1 MRLKPLY
8 TIRFFY
14 PDGWQINLTGKKG
27 TEEDHFYFAEG
38 KCEGRITGKFRGSN
52 HPHRRTDETFAMNIQ
67 GFIET
72 DDSALIMLDYQG
84 YGRSSDRSQE
94 LYKLIPNTNPA
105 TKFPRQVVGFA
116 KHTTDRKISMVK
128 RRSVRCRGGSS
139 SPDGNTSRE
148 IETGRC
154 QTRVQRG
161 GSHMGIT
168 TRIAHGHA
176 SVTCF
181 CVLGNLIENATK

>member
-1 MRLKPLY
+1 MRLEPLY
-8 TIRFFY
+8 TIRFSY

-38 KCEGRITGKFRGSN
+38 KCDGRTSGRFRGSN

-94 LYKLIPNTNPA
+94 LYKLTPTANPA
-105 TKFPRQVVGFA
+105 TKLRRQVVGFA
-116 KHTTDRKISMVK
+116 RHTTDSEKYGWLNDAVCAVAGEVRVPPDIPPAQLKQADVK
-128 RRSVRCRGGSS
+128 LVFSVSEVIWE
-139 SPDGNTSRE
+139 PPPE
-148 IETGRC
+148 
-154 QTRVQRG
+154 
-161 GSHMGIT
+161 
-168 TRIAHGHA
+168 
-176 SVTCF
+176 
-181 CVLGNLIENATK
+181 

>member
-1 MRLKPLY
+1 MRLEPL
-8 TIRFFY
+8 TRSASSILM
-14 PDGWQINLTGKKG
+14 DGRSTLRERKARRRTTSTSPKEN
-27 TEEDHFYFAEG
+27 A
-38 KCEGRITGKFRGSN
+38 EGRITGRFRGSN

-116 KHTTDRKISMVK
+116 KHTTDSEKHRWLNDAVCAVAGEVRVPMEIPPEKLKQADVK
-128 RRSVRCRGGSS
+128 LVFSVAEVIWE
-139 SPDGNTSRE
+139 SPPE
-148 IETGRC
+148 
-154 QTRVQRG
+154 
-161 GSHMGIT
+161 
-168 TRIAHGHA
+168 
-176 SVTCF
+176 
-181 CVLGNLIENATK
+181 

>member
-1 MRLKPLY
+1 MRLESLY

-14 PDGWQINLTGKKG
+14 PDGWQINLTRKKG
-27 TEEDHFYFAEG
+27 TEEDDFYFDEG

-116 KHTTDRKISMVK
+116 KHTTESDKYRWLNDAVCAVAGEVRVPMEIPPEKLKQADVK
-128 RRSVRCRGGSS
+128 LVFSVAEVIWE
-139 SPDGNTSRE
+139 SPPE
-148 IETGRC
+148 
-154 QTRVQRG
+154 
-161 GSHMGIT
+161 
-168 TRIAHGHA
+168 
-176 SVTCF
+176 
-181 CVLGNLIENATK
+181 